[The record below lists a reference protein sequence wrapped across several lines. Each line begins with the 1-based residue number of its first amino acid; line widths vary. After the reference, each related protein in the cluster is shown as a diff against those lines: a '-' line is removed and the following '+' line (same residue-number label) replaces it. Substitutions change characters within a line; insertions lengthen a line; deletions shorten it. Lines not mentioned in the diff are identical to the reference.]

1 MLNYKLEL
9 PAHVKVHPVFHVALL
24 KKYVSNPLHVLHKN
38 YNLRDD
44 GSLTVEPEAIL
55 DRRVRQLRNR
65 SIVEVL
71 VKWDLYS
78 VEDATWVDL
87 DVLHAEYP
95 SFQL

>member
-1 MLNYKLEL
+1 MRRIKE
-9 PAHVKVHPVFHVALL
+9 
-24 KKYVSNPLHVLHKN
+24 N

-44 GSLTVEPEAIL
+44 GSLTVELEAIL

-71 VKWDLYS
+71 AKWDLYS
-78 VEDATWVDL
+78 VEDATQVDL
-87 DVLHAEYP
+87 DVLHVEYP

>member
-1 MLNYKLEL
+1 MRRTKE
-9 PAHVKVHPVFHVALL
+9 
-24 KKYVSNPLHVLHKN
+24 N
-38 YNLRDD
+38 YNLHDN
-44 GSLTVEPEAIL
+44 GSLTVELEAIL
-55 DRRVRQLRNR
+55 DHRVRQLRSR

-71 VKWDLYS
+71 VKYS

>member
-1 MLNYKLEL
+1 MAQKLL
-9 PAHVKVHPVFHVALL
+9 PAHVQVHPLFHVALP
-24 KKYVSNPLHVLHKN
+24 KKYVSNPLHVLQEN

-78 VEDATWVDL
+78 VEEATWVDL
-87 DVLHAEYP
+87 DVLHAKYP